1 MSNFT
6 EFSYMLDGTDLGFVI
21 GMIGSAIVLLATELL
36 S

>member
-6 EFSYMLDGTDLGFVI
+6 EFSHMLDGTDLGFVI
-21 GMIGSAIVLLATELL
+21 GMIGSAIVLLVTELL

>member
-6 EFSYMLDGTDLGFVI
+6 EFSYMLDGTDLGFIV
-21 GMIGSAIVLLATELL
+21 GMLGSAVILLVTELM